1 MDAHLTKDEKNYI
14 QNNAS
19 DSYLLLKHEPREGI
33 DYFSV
38 YDQDKIK
45 KYTINIKGEFR
56 KKGTESPIFEIYD
69 EAGTVVATMKWNNEY
84 PSQNPFIAQSDYYS
98 GSIIIRYDQRRFFK
112 KLWYEI
118 NYTDWILDYKTITD
132 GDGQTCA
139 EINSI
144 NNYKKNLRGTRQL
157 RCSYLINRYY
167 DTEYTPN
174 DVMVL
179 LFWAIRYICDDY
191 VSNHSDLKSKYIQ
204 KNRLETRLENSLDNV
219 KSSLSNRRDTIE
231 DRQEDA
237 IEKLRN
243 RAKEYVDDKQ
253 ERLDDKA
260 ESRSTMQKVLLV
272 LLKVLICLAVPV
284 VGMFAV
290 AFINSYLAIKI
301 DLTFAGSFFFITAI
315 IIVNSD
321 NPNLVM
327 FYEWLKLALLCIIGL
342 IACSF
347 LNTIIKHFL
356 GLVGVEGIDIEI
368 PLKLAVVAGICK
380 WGSRYIEKLVIARN
394 AFSIMQFIS
403 IGLLLG
409 QLSLQYFDHLGRIS
423 SLVGIVAI
431 VAVILLSKAM
441 ILVRKSVR
449 YCIIGIAAGVLLVC
463 LVEPLLKMIL

>member
-1 MDAHLTKDEKNYI
+1 MNK
-14 QNNAS
+14 QNRRFLACAVALATS
-19 DSYLLLKHEPREGI
+19 FAAVPGVSHAEVTAKPAGQAATA
-33 DYFSV
+33 V
-38 YDQDKIK
+38 AA
-45 KYTINIKGEFR
+45 
-56 KKGTESPIFEIYD
+56 ES
-69 EAGTVVATMKWNNEY
+69 AGTASAPAANTSAPVEKTAETA
-84 PSQNPFIAQSDYYS
+84 AQQGNAQEDK
-98 GSIIIRYDQRRFFK
+98 R
-112 KLWYEI
+112 
-118 NYTDWILDYKTITD
+118 TADW
-132 GDGQTCA
+132 
-139 EINSI
+139 S
-144 NNYKKNLRGTRQL
+144 
-157 RCSYLINRYY
+157 
-167 DTEYTPN
+167 
-174 DVMVL
+174 
-179 LFWAIRYICDDY
+179 
-191 VSNHSDLKSKYIQ
+191 
-204 KNRLETRLENSLDNV
+204 KNRP
-219 KSSLSNRRDTIE
+219 
-231 DRQEDA
+231 QEDA

-301 DLTFAGSFFFITAI
+301 DLTFAGAFFFITAI
-315 IIVNSD
+315 LIVNSD

-449 YCIIGIAAGVLLVC
+449 YSIIGIAAGVLFVC

>member
-1 MDAHLTKDEKNYI
+1 ML
-14 QNNAS
+14 
-19 DSYLLLKHEPREGI
+19 R
-33 DYFSV
+33 
-38 YDQDKIK
+38 
-45 KYTINIKGEFR
+45 
-56 KKGTESPIFEIYD
+56 
-69 EAGTVVATMKWNNEY
+69 
-84 PSQNPFIAQSDYYS
+84 
-98 GSIIIRYDQRRFFK
+98 
-112 KLWYEI
+112 
-118 NYTDWILDYKTITD
+118 IT
-132 GDGQTCA
+132 
-139 EINSI
+139 
-144 NNYKKNLRGTRQL
+144 
-157 RCSYLINRYY
+157 
-167 DTEYTPN
+167 
-174 DVMVL
+174 
-179 LFWAIRYICDDY
+179 
-191 VSNHSDLKSKYIQ
+191 
-204 KNRLETRLENSLDNV
+204 
-219 KSSLSNRRDTIE
+219 
-231 DRQEDA
+231 
-237 IEKLRN
+237 
-243 RAKEYVDDKQ
+243 
-253 ERLDDKA
+253 
-260 ESRSTMQKVLLV
+260 
-272 LLKVLICLAVPV
+272 
-284 VGMFAV
+284 
-290 AFINSYLAIKI
+290 
-301 DLTFAGSFFFITAI
+301 TAI
-315 IIVNSD
+315 LIVNSD

>member
-1 MDAHLTKDEKNYI
+1 M
-14 QNNAS
+14 
-19 DSYLLLKHEPREGI
+19 
-33 DYFSV
+33 
-38 YDQDKIK
+38 
-45 KYTINIKGEFR
+45 
-56 KKGTESPIFEIYD
+56 
-69 EAGTVVATMKWNNEY
+69 
-84 PSQNPFIAQSDYYS
+84 
-98 GSIIIRYDQRRFFK
+98 
-112 KLWYEI
+112 
-118 NYTDWILDYKTITD
+118 
-132 GDGQTCA
+132 
-139 EINSI
+139 
-144 NNYKKNLRGTRQL
+144 
-157 RCSYLINRYY
+157 
-167 DTEYTPN
+167 
-174 DVMVL
+174 
-179 LFWAIRYICDDY
+179 
-191 VSNHSDLKSKYIQ
+191 
-204 KNRLETRLENSLDNV
+204 
-219 KSSLSNRRDTIE
+219 
-231 DRQEDA
+231 
-237 IEKLRN
+237 
-243 RAKEYVDDKQ
+243 DDKQ

-301 DLTFAGSFFFITAI
+301 DLTFAGAFFFITAI
-315 IIVNSD
+315 LIVNSD